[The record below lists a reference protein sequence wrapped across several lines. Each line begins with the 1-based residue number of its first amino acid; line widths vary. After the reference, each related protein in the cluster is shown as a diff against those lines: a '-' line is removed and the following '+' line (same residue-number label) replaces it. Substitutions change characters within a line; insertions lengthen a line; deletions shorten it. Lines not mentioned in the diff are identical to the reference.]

1 MIIFSITWGFLD
13 NFLNVQNRMIIFLS
27 GYLKRP
33 EEKMSLNIN
42 EYYGLNLRK
51 WLRIFVYV
59 EW

>member
-1 MIIFSITWGFLD
+1 MTKFL
-13 NFLNVQNRMIIFLS
+13 F

-42 EYYGLNLRK
+42 EYYGPDIRR

-59 EW
+59 ERWVEGV